1 MPLSDKEIEEK
12 IEKTVYK
19 LEKFYKLYNFIYKIK
34 QFNKK
39 VKEIIVKNFILFM
52 VLYTGLIYI
61 LVKYCIYSGI
71 TK

>member
-1 MPLSDKEIEEK
+1 MPLSDKEIEER

-39 VKEIIVKNFILFM
+39 VKEIIVKHFILFM
-52 VLYTGLIYI
+52 LLYTVLIYI
-61 LVKYCIYSGI
+61 LVKFS
-71 TK
+71 

>member
-39 VKEIIVKNFILFM
+39 VKEIIVKHFILFM
-52 VLYTGLIYI
+52 VLYTALIYL
-61 LVKYCIYSGI
+61 LVKF
-71 TK
+71 

>member
-39 VKEIIVKNFILFM
+39 VKEIIVKHFILFM
-52 VLYTGLIYI
+52 VLYTALICI
-61 LVKYCIYSGI
+61 LVKF
-71 TK
+71 

>member
-1 MPLSDKEIEEK
+1 MPLSDKEIQER

-39 VKEIIVKNFILFM
+39 VKEIIVKHFILFM
-52 VLYTGLIYI
+52 LLYTVLIYI
-61 LVKYCIYSGI
+61 LVKFS
-71 TK
+71 

>member
-1 MPLSDKEIEEK
+1 MPLSDKEIEER

-39 VKEIIVKNFILFM
+39 VKDIIVKHFILFM
-52 VLYTGLIYI
+52 LLYTVLIYI
-61 LVKYCIYSGI
+61 LVKFS
-71 TK
+71 